1 MSVLAATTTV
11 AALLIA
17 SPSTT
22 DADRLAANG
31 GFLLGNAH
39 RCGIAGDRVVRAGQL
54 IRDLIVAAA
63 EDAREQEDA
72 TARFVRFFVVSAV
85 ADPAAAKAV
94 ASCQKV
100 AKEFDRLERHRV
112 VGNDPESAATGGTGA
127 TFRLSDG
134 E

>member
-1 MSVLAATTTV
+1 MSVLAATTV

-17 SPSTT
+17 SPSAS

-39 RCGIAGDRVVRAGQL
+39 RCGIAGDRVVRAGER

-63 EDAREQEDA
+63 GDDAGQEEDA
-72 TARFVRFFVVSAV
+72 TSRFARFFIVSAV
-85 ADPAAAKAV
+85 SDPAGAKAA
-94 ASCQKV
+94 ASCRKV
-100 AKEFDRLERHRV
+100 AKEFDRFERHGT
-112 VGNDPESAATGGTGA
+112 VGNELAAGTTRTTA
-127 TFRLSDG
+127 APFRLGDG

>member
-1 MSVLAATTTV
+1 MSVLAATATV
-11 AALLIA
+11 AALLIT
-17 SPSTT
+17 SPSAT
-22 DADRLAANG
+22 DADRVAANG

-39 RCGIAGDRVVRAGQL
+39 RCGIASDRVVRAGQL
-54 IRDLIVAAA
+54 IRHLILAAA
-63 EDAREQEDA
+63 EDAREEEDA

-100 AKEFDRLERHRV
+100 GKEFDRLERHRV
-112 VGNDPESAATGGTGA
+112 VGNDPEVAAIGTTGA
-127 TFRLSDG
+127 PFRLGDG